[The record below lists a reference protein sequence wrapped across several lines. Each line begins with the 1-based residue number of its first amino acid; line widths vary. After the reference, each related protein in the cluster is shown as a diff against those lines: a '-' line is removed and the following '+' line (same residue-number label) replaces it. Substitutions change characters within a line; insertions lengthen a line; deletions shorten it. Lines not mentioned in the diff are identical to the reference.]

1 MSTTIEKIP
10 SQPLAMKL
18 VNRPVTWIKK
28 EWRKSGPGYLFLAP
42 FLILFLIFTVI
53 PVFTSFFLSFTYYN
67 MLQPAKW
74 FGLTNF
80 RVLLM
85 EDEVFLIALKNTL
98 FFALVSGPIGY
109 VASFLFAWVIHR
121 LRFGI
126 AFTLAFYAPSL
137 TSGIAMSVVWMVL
150 FSADRY
156 GYINNFLLRMGI
168 IGQPILWN
176 MNPQTIMPIVIL
188 ISVWMSM
195 GTGFLVFL
203 AGFKGVNRQYY
214 EAARIDGVKRGFQ
227 ELWHIAIPMVKPQ
240 MLFGAINS
248 IVLSFGVFDIAVA
261 VTTFPSPNYAAHTI
275 VAHLV
280 DHAFIRFEMGYASTI
295 AVFLFLITFLLGR
308 ICFRLLGE
316 KT

>member
-1 MSTTIEKIP
+1 M
-10 SQPLAMKL
+10 
-18 VNRPVTWIKK
+18 
-28 EWRKSGPGYLFLAP
+28 FLAP
-42 FLILFLIFTVI
+42 FFILFMIFTVI

-67 MLQPAKW
+67 MLQPPKW

-98 FFALVSGPIGY
+98 FFALIAGPIGY

-121 LRFGI
+121 LKAGT
-126 AFTLAFYAPSL
+126 AFALAFYAPSI
-137 TSGIAMSVVWMVL
+137 TNAIAMSVVWMFL

-156 GYINNFLLRMGI
+156 GFINSILMRWGI
-168 IGQPILWN
+168 ISQPVLWN
-176 MNPQTIMPIVIL
+176 LNPQTIMPLIIL
-188 ISVWMSM
+188 ISIWMSM

-203 AGFKGVNRQYY
+203 AGFKGVNKEYY
-214 EAARIDGVKRGFQ
+214 EAARIDGVKPGFQ
-227 ELWHIAIPMVKPQ
+227 ELWYIAIPMVKPQ
-240 MLFGAINS
+240 LLFGAINS
-248 IVLSFGVFDIAVA
+248 IVLSFGVYDVAIA

-275 VAHLV
+275 VAHLF
-280 DHAFIRFEMGYASTI
+280 DHAFIRFEMGYASTV

-308 ICFRLLGE
+308 LCFRLLGE